1 MSSKVRLRT
10 RRANTRRNLFSRCHF
25 EIGSQALRAMANVFV
40 FLSFALAC
48 PPGYTWLYWSGGRGA
63 LKRLNAGLFI
73 GTHQMNALRVQLRG
87 LFVEVAYRFDL
98 HAKFFCVPVWCVEPV
113 FSSIRF

>member
-1 MSSKVRLRT
+1 
-10 RRANTRRNLFSRCHF
+10 
-25 EIGSQALRAMANVFV
+25 MANVFV

-48 PPGYTWLYWSGGRGA
+48 LACHTWLHWFGGRGA

-73 GTHQMNALRVQLRG
+73 GAHKMNALRVQLRG
-87 LFVEVAYRFDL
+87 LLVEVAYRFDL
-98 HAKFFCVPVWCVEPV
+98 HAKFFCVSVWCVEPV